1 MHIEITN
8 LDLNLIEADLQR
20 LFTPYGEINTIQ
32 IVRDH
37 WNNRSKGRAVV
48 DMPVEKEAQQAVLSL
63 NGAQL
68 GTKKITVTATSHHDE
83 DPKRNFIA

>member
-20 LFTPYGEINTIQ
+20 LFTPYGEINTVQ

-68 GTKKITVTATSHHDE
+68 GTKKIIVTATAHHE
-83 DPKRNFIA
+83 EYPKRNFMA